1 MKITYRNNKLETV
14 LAVVR
19 AVASLI
25 AVASFAL
32 LFGFY
37 EPPIPESIVFTVQT
51 LVFLV
56 FLGTSI
62 VRLIN
67 AESKREYLYVNWYDI
82 PALVALAA
90 VLIGAEQWFG
100 SVELYRVRHLAV
112 AVYLMFEV
120 TIKFF
125 LLSVRLAATGRNPSR
140 TLVASFVV
148 LIATGAVLLMLPKAT
163 PGRTSLHPID
173 ALFTST
179 SATCVTGLV
188 VVDTGKDFTLM
199 GQVIILVLIQL
210 GALGIVVFGAVFAL
224 LLGQA
229 LTLRET
235 VAMQDLLSAETASRI
250 GRTILFIFIVTV
262 VVEAGG
268 TLALLGMWDNIPAWN
283 PHTQSRW
290 FFSIFHS
297 ISAFCNAGFGL
308 LGDSLIRYNRRWQ
321 VYGIICPLIVLGGL
335 GFGVLYNLVSLFFDR
350 LRLIWARRVRRQL
363 FLTGEPPMRMR
374 LQSKIV
380 LSVSGALIVAG
391 AVAILLFEHYSGAAR
406 APGRPDVLEAI
417 FQSVTARTAGFN
429 TVPIAGLTPSSKLT
443 LMLLM
448 FVGGSP
454 GSTAGG
460 IKTVTLAVVLTAV
473 VATLRRRTDLEVFHR
488 SIRLIVLR
496 RAVTITVLF
505 IAAIFLATMILT
517 ITERAHYPKDFT
529 LLDLAFEVV
538 SAICTVGLSTGVT
551 PFLTDAGK
559 LVIIAVMLIGRLG
572 PLTLLAALTLNLRPV
587 RYDYPEEVVIVG

>member
-1 MKITYRNNKLETV
+1 MQITYKYNTLETV
-14 LAVVR
+14 LAGVR
-19 AVASLI
+19 GVTSLI

-37 EPPIPESIVFTVQT
+37 EPLVPESIVFTVQT
-51 LVFLV
+51 VVFFT
-56 FLGTSI
+56 FLGTSVI
-62 VRLIN
+62 RLFN

-90 VLIGAEQWFG
+90 AVIGAEQWFG
-100 SVELYRVRHLAV
+100 EAEPYRVRHLAV

-148 LIATGAVLLMLPKAT
+148 LIAVGAVLLMLPKST
-163 PGRTSLHPID
+163 PGRASLRPID

-179 SATCVTGLV
+179 SATCVTGLIV
-188 VVDTGKDFTLM
+188 VNTGKDFTFM

-235 VAMQDLLSAETASRI
+235 VAMQDLLSTETASRI
-250 GRTILFIFIVTV
+250 GRTILFVFILTIAI
-262 VVEAGG
+262 EAGG
-268 TLALLGMWDNIPAWN
+268 ALALFGMWDNAAAWN
-283 PHTQSRW
+283 TQTQSRS
-290 FFSIFHS
+290 FFSIFHA
-297 ISAFCNAGFGL
+297 ISAFCNAGFDL
-308 LGDSLIRYNRRWQ
+308 LGDSMIRYNRQWQ
-321 VYGIICPLIVLGGL
+321 VYGVICPLIVLGGL
-335 GFGVLYNLVSLFFDR
+335 GFGVLYNLVNLFFDR
-350 LRLIWARRVRRQL
+350 LRLIWIRRVRRQL
-363 FLTGEPPMRMR
+363 FLTGGPPMRMR

-380 LSVSGALIVAG
+380 LSVSGVLIVTG
-391 AVAILLFEHYSGAAR
+391 AAVILLLEQFSGAAEP
-406 APGRPDVLEAI
+406 AGPPDVLGAI
-417 FQSVTARTAGFN
+417 FQSVSARTAGFN
-429 TVPIAGLTPSSKLT
+429 SVPIAELTQSSKLV

-448 FVGGSP
+448 FIGGSP

-460 IKTVTLAVVLTAV
+460 IKTVTLAVILTAV
-473 VATLRRRTDLEVFHR
+473 VATLRKRTDLELFHR
-488 SIRLIVLR
+488 SIRLVVLR
-496 RAVTITVLF
+496 RAVTIAVLF
-505 IAAIFLATMILT
+505 VVAILIATMALT
-517 ITERAHYPKDFT
+517 ITERSHYPRDFT

-551 PFLTDAGK
+551 PLLTDAGK
-559 LVIIAVMLIGRLG
+559 LIIILVMLIGRLG
-572 PLTLLAALTLNLRPV
+572 PLTLLAALTFNLRTV
-587 RYDYPEEVVIVG
+587 RYDYPEEVVIVS

>member
-1 MKITYRNNKLETV
+1 MRIAYRNIVLEEV
-14 LAVVR
+14 LAGVM
-19 AVASLI
+19 AVTSLI

-37 EPPIPESIVFTVQT
+37 EPPVRESIVFSIQT
-51 LVFLV
+51 AVFFI
-56 FLGTSI
+56 FLGVS
-62 VRLIN
+62 VFRLLN
-67 AESKREYLYVNWYDI
+67 AESRREYLYVNWYDI
-82 PALVALAA
+82 PALIALAA
-90 VLIGAEQWFG
+90 VVIGAQRWFG
-100 SVELYRVRHLAV
+100 DIEPYRVRHLAI

-140 TLVASFVV
+140 TLVASFII
-148 LIATGAVLLMLPKAT
+148 LIVTGAALLMLPKST
-163 PGRTSLHPID
+163 PGRASMRPID

-188 VVDTGKDFTLM
+188 VVNTGKDFTFM

-235 VAMQDLLSAETASRI
+235 VAMQDLLSTETASRI
-250 GRTILFIFIVTV
+250 GRTILFIFILTV

-268 TLALLGMWDNIPAWN
+268 ALALLGMWDSIPTWN
-283 PHTQSRW
+283 AQVQSRW
-290 FFSIFHS
+290 FYSIFHS
-297 ISAFCNAGFGL
+297 ISAFCNAGFDL

-335 GFGVLYNLVSLFFDR
+335 GFGVLYNLVNVLFDR
-350 LRLIWARRVRRQL
+350 LRLTWVRHIRRQL
-363 FLTGEPPMRMR
+363 LFDREPPMRMR

-380 LSVSGALIVAG
+380 LSVSALLIVAG
-391 AVAILLFEHYSGAAR
+391 AAALLSFEQFSGSAR
-406 APGRPDVLEAI
+406 PAGKPDVLAAV

-429 TVPIAGLTPSSKLT
+429 SVPTAELTQASKLV
-443 LMLLM
+443 MILLM
-448 FVGGSP
+448 FIGGSP

-460 IKTVTLAVVLTAV
+460 IKTVTLAVILTTV
-473 VATLRRRTDLEVFHR
+473 VATLRRRTDLEMFRR
-488 SIRLIVLR
+488 SIRMAALG
-496 RAVTITVLF
+496 RAVTITALFMAMIF
-505 IAAIFLATMILT
+505 IATMALT
-517 ITERAHYPKDFT
+517 ITERSHYPKEFT
-529 LLDLAFEVV
+529 LLDLTFEVV

-551 PFLTDAGK
+551 PVLTDAGK
-559 LVIIAVMLIGRLG
+559 LIIIGVMLIGRLG
-572 PLTLLAALTLNLRPV
+572 PLTLLAALTFNARPA